1 MTHGPDLYSSESDK
15 FDWLQIVLTDVLLNN
30 RFIRGAYH
38 RSRGLIG
45 CSAPAEVFLIHCGAL
60 RRLGSKIMKK
70 KLEITGKKYR
80 C

>member
-15 FDWLQIVLTDVLLNN
+15 FDWRQIVLTDVLLNN
-30 RFIRGAYH
+30 RFIRGSLAPQQ
-38 RSRGLIG
+38 RSYWLQGTCRGLLNPLG
-45 CSAPAEVFLIHCGAL
+45 PL

-70 KLEITGKKYR
+70 KLEIIGKEYR